1 MVYVIFAIFNVFW
14 GRLTGDEGFYAVA
27 SRGILEGMK
36 PYRDFLF
43 TQMPALPY
51 FYAGWFSFF
60 GPGIVSGRIFSAL
73 LGTATVALT
82 AAACYRHSGHKI
94 AGLFGG
100 LLLAANFGFV
110 FDTTKIKTQSLTAF
124 LLSCA
129 IFILSGRRYSNRL
142 LIASLAMLFVSLAL
156 LTRLSIL
163 PVLLFL
169 WCYLGW
175 LCRRNFKIYLVLL
188 AVNIAAIAGVVTYFY
203 SDGNML
209 FGVYVF
215 HQEYYGFP
223 AWSLAHFNDFLIG
236 WMRNELSLMLLF
248 FTATI
253 FLGHLLFSARKKDWH
268 LAIRSLFPIFLLC
281 SYLASTATHCINVK
295 SYPTHQISIM
305 PIAVVFATTVLSR
318 PVFALLKSKP
328 AIASLLF
335 CALLVIPMPLQDFVI
350 NFNGNGSIGKTIEA
364 AQIIRRN
371 STHGDTILSFY
382 GDLATETGL
391 TVLPGYEQNEFGYF
405 LNMSNERSRKLKTTN
420 LPKLIDDLQ
429 SKKAHI
435 VCITNDSFSKMT
447 WNNPAIMKQIKNI
460 LAANY
465 RLVGKV
471 TQYGQ
476 FFEDLYILKALP

>member
-14 GRLTGDEGFYAVA
+14 GRITGDEGFYAVV
-27 SRGILEGMK
+27 SRGVLEGMR

-43 TQMPALPY
+43 TQMPALPCI
-51 FYAGWFSFF
+51 YAGWFSFF

-73 LGTATVALT
+73 LGAATVALT
-82 AAACYRHSGHKI
+82 ASACYRHTGHKI

-110 FDTTKIKTQSLTAF
+110 FDITKIKTQSLTAF
-124 LLSCA
+124 FLSFA
-129 IFILSGRRYSNRL
+129 IFVLSGRRHANRL
-142 LIASLAMLFVSLAL
+142 LTASFAMLFVSLAL

-163 PVLLFL
+163 PVLLLL
-169 WCYLGW
+169 WCYMGW
-175 LCRRNFKIYLVLL
+175 LCRRNFKAYLVLL
-188 AVNIAAIAGVVTYFY
+188 VVNIVVILGLVGYFY
-203 SDGNML
+203 DDGAML
-209 FGVYVF
+209 FGVYGF
-215 HQEYYGFP
+215 HKEYYGFP
-223 AWSLAHFNDFLIG
+223 AWNHAHFNEFLIG
-236 WMRNELSLMLLF
+236 WMRNELSVMLLF
-248 FTATI
+248 FAAI
-253 FLGHLLFSARKKDWH
+253 IYLGHLLFRARKKIWH
-268 LAIRSLFPIFLLC
+268 LAIRLLFPIFLLC
-281 SYLASTATHCINVK
+281 SYLAATAIHCINVK

-305 PIAVVFATTVLSR
+305 PIGVVFATTVLSR
-318 PVFALLKSKP
+318 PVLALLKSKP

-335 CALLVIPMPLQDFVI
+335 CALLIIPMPLQDFVI
-350 NFNGNGSIGKTIEA
+350 KFNGNGSIGKTMEA

-371 STHGDTILSFY
+371 STRGDTILSFY

-391 TVLPGYEQNEFGYF
+391 TVLPGYEQNEFSYF
-405 LNMSNERSRKLKTTN
+405 PNMSNERSLKLKTTN

-447 WNNPAIMKQIKNI
+447 LNNPAIMRQIKNI

-465 RLVGKV
+465 QLVGKV